1 MNYYAHGCRFVDR
14 PYFLIGTA
22 IPDMIRVS
30 DHGVRIQ
37 RKRVAPF
44 DDGGDSPRSQI
55 ASGILQ
61 HLADDDTFHGTA
73 AFIQV
78 SAQLSTMFQR
88 ALPPHDGWRPSF
100 LGHITTELILDSILI
115 SSTSSGLDSYYDAF
129 LRVDPAVVLDSVNQM
144 TRDPAVRLADMILLF
159 HREQFLRDYA
169 EPVGL
174 LHRLNQVLR
183 RVKLPPLPAATQ
195 QVLASARPIVEQWA
209 DQLLPYKWPVSA

>member
-1 MNYYAHGCRFVDR
+1 MNYYAHGCLFVDR

-30 DHGVRIQ
+30 DKGVRVHS
-37 RKRVAPF
+37 KRVIPF

-55 ASGILQ
+55 AAGILQ
-61 HLADDDTFHGTA
+61 HLADDDAFHGTA

-78 SAQLSTMFQR
+78 SAQLSTMFR
-88 ALPPHDGWRPSF
+88 KALPVDDGLRPSF

-115 SSTSSGLDSYYDAF
+115 SHNSSGLDAYYDAL

-144 TRDPAVRLADMILLF
+144 TRDPAVRLGEMIPLF

-183 RVKLPPLPAATQ
+183 RVTLPPLPAETK
-195 QVLASARPIVEQWA
+195 QVLANAWPIVEQWA
-209 DQLLPYKWPVSA
+209 EQLLPYKWPALA